1 MSDERD
7 DRLVSTTPEET
18 AGVERFDRRFEWS
31 PAGRPASIVA
41 YLLGGLPYA
50 IGGVLAVAVL
60 LVSNAAALADVDGVP
75 GLSDPDDLNPFAGDD
90 GDAPDGTPGTPTAAA
105 TVTPTP
111 PPGTA
116 TPTAGR
122 TPTAAPPP
130 MDSPT
135 ATASPTGTPG
145 DVTATNV
152 TATPGNGTLTE
163 TAVPTVTPE
172 PTDTPVS
179 TDTPTPTASSTATAS
194 PKPTPTP
201 SPTATTDPTATAD
214 TPIVPVGSARTR
226 SGAPAQSLWPVLFAL
241 SVGVLVRRRRS

>member
-7 DRLVSTTPEET
+7 DRPVSTTPEET

-41 YLLGGLPYA
+41 YLLEGLPYA
-50 IGGVLAVAVL
+50 VGGVLAVAVAVL

-75 GLSDPDDLNPFAGDD
+75 DPDELNPLGSDD

-105 TVTPTP
+105 TATPTP
-111 PPGTA
+111 LGTA

-122 TPTAAPPP
+122 TPTAT
-130 MDSPT
+130 DTPT

-152 TATPGNGTLTE
+152 TATPDNGTSTE
-163 TAVPTVTPE
+163 TTV
-172 PTDTPVS
+172 PTDTPTATATPAP
-179 TDTPTPTASSTATAS
+179 TDTPAPTATAS
-194 PKPTPTP
+194 SAPTPTP
-201 SPTATTDPTATAD
+201 SPGTATATVTPTATTDELID
-214 TPIVPVGSARTR
+214 TPNSARTR
-226 SGAPAQSLWPVLFAL
+226 SGASAQLLWLVLFAL
-241 SVGVLVRRRRS
+241 SVGVLVRRQRS

>member
-7 DRLVSTTPEET
+7 DRPVSTTPEET

-31 PAGRPASIVA
+31 PAGRTASIVA

-50 IGGVLAVAVL
+50 IGGVLAVAVAVL

-116 TPTAGR
+116 TPTA
-122 TPTAAPPP
+122 
-130 MDSPT
+130 
-135 ATASPTGTPG
+135 TASPTGTPG

-179 TDTPTPTASSTATAS
+179 TDTPTPTPSPTASSTVTAS

-226 SGAPAQSLWPVLFAL
+226 SGAPAQSLWSVLFAL